1 MSSDASWIDFT
12 AGWISG
18 GISTLAIQP
27 VDTILTRMQANASIT
42 TVVQPS
48 TTATTVTTTSTA
60 NNVAALR
67 PTHIFRGMI
76 SNFGIRSLWRGS
88 SAMIGAVP
96 VQNAVLMTGYGYG
109 KRWTETNN
117 NDSGDSN
124 SNNNVLLGV
133 FIGGTIGGIL
143 QSFIMSPIEL
153 IKVSQ
158 QVIGKSVSEATTSV
172 VSGLLPSTAVSGKN
186 NHVKS
191 SSSSAWRGLGATLLR
206 DGIPHGVWFVSYEFA
221 KVELTKMRSGVGGTT
236 VVMGGEEEASAAT
249 AEEDIAIP
257 MLSGAFAA
265 TAAWGVGYPF
275 DLIKTRIQ
283 AGKSTGIIRTAR
295 DIVRESKDG
304 RACYGLYRGFG
315 LKLLRSIP
323 ASAIGFLVY
332 ETAAKALSR

>member
-1 MSSDASWIDFT
+1 
-12 AGWISG
+12 
-18 GISTLAIQP
+18 
-27 VDTILTRMQANASIT
+27 
-42 TVVQPS
+42 
-48 TTATTVTTTSTA
+48 
-60 NNVAALR
+60 
-67 PTHIFRGMI
+67 
-76 SNFGIRSLWRGS
+76 
-88 SAMIGAVP
+88 MIGAVP

-109 KRWTETNN
+109 KRWTENN
-117 NDSGDSN
+117 NSTSSN
-124 SNNNVLLGV
+124 SNDRNNVLLGV

-172 VSGLLPSTAVSGKN
+172 LSGLLPGTTTATTSITSSGNATNVK
-186 NHVKS
+186 KS
-191 SSSSAWRGLGATLLR
+191 SYAWRGLGATLLR

-221 KVELTKMRSGVGGTT
+221 KVELTKMRSGGGGGGTNTT
-236 VVMGGEEEASAAT
+236 VVMGEHDESLSTAT
-249 AEEDIAIP
+249 AADMTEEDIAIP

-295 DIVRESKDG
+295 DIMKESSSSSSSADG
-304 RACYGLYRGFG
+304 GRRAGFHGLYRGFG

-332 ETAAKALSR
+332 ETAAKALSRW